1 MSQEIRSRIEQARSV
16 FSRMKKVLTN
26 RNLTLELRLRMVRC
40 YVFPIVLYGMEGWT
54 LTQRLEDKI
63 NAFEMWVYRRILK
76 ISWMDRV
83 TNAEVLARMNT
94 SLTLLISVKKRK
106 LLYFGHVM
114 RNEKY
119 RLLHLIIQGRI
130 EGRRAPG
137 RRRTSWLK
145 NLRQWFGK
153 STRSLFR
160 AAASKVK
167 IAMMIANLR

>member
-1 MSQEIRSRIEQARSV
+1 
-16 FSRMKKVLTN
+16 MKKVLTN